1 MADLI
6 RPEALTR
13 LRLLVGAVRPPL
25 VASDSTREL
34 PPLAPGKP
42 VDGTVEQQTRAGF
55 IVSISGRN
63 FEIKLPVGTRP
74 GDLLRMVYVNND
86 PRPTFALLRI
96 ERGGEPP
103 AARLSDAGK
112 LLAMLQEVD
121 GAAADGPDATET
133 APIFPSRIPETPA
146 AATLLREALA
156 LSGLFYESHQAQ
168 WVLGTRSTA
177 QLQLEP
183 QGRLIPL
190 PQGTPDDAM
199 ESPGASH
206 AENPATSGAAMRR
219 PDAVS
224 ADLAPANDEIAQRT
238 ASGQSLP
245 TLADL
250 TEPVDASPVMRS
262 PAHPDTYPIIRQQLS
277 ALESGLVEWRGTI
290 WPGQSM
296 EWQVSERRDEP
307 GGNGGNDE
315 AAPQGGE
322 IARTWRTEMRLTLP
336 NIGHLVARIELDAN
350 GARVRL
356 VSDSAQQARRL
367 RAEAQALANRLGAS
381 GITMSAFESG
391 TSDEAA

>member
-1 MADLI
+1 MI

-25 VASDSTREL
+25 VASDSSREL
-34 PPLAPGKP
+34 PPLAPGQP

-74 GDLLRMVYVNND
+74 GDLLRMVYVNDD

-103 AARLSDAGK
+103 ASRLSDAGK
-112 LLAMLQEVD
+112 LLAMLQEVE
-121 GAAADGPDATET
+121 GAAADGPAATET
-133 APIFPSRIPETPA
+133 APIFPSRMPETPA
-146 AATLLREALA
+146 AATVLREALA

-177 QLQLEP
+177 QLQREP
-183 QGRLIPL
+183 QGKLMPL
-190 PQGTPDDAM
+190 LQRNPDDAV
-199 ESPGASH
+199 ESPDASR
-206 AENPATSGAAMRR
+206 ADNPTAGGSMMRR
-219 PDAVS
+219 PDVAP
-224 ADLAPANDEIAQRT
+224 ADLTLPDRDAAQRLPP
-238 ASGQSLP
+238 GQSLS
-245 TLADL
+245 TLTDL
-250 TEPVDASPVMRS
+250 TEAVDASPAMRS

-277 ALESGLVEWRGTI
+277 TLESGLVEWRGTI

-307 GGNGGNDE
+307 GGNGE
-315 AAPQGGE
+315 PAPQGGE
-322 IARTWRTEMRLTLP
+322 TARTWRTEMRLTLP
-336 NIGHLVARIELDAN
+336 NLGHLVARIELDAN

-367 RAEAQALANRLGAS
+367 RAEAPALGTRLGAS
-381 GITMSAFESG
+381 GIAMNAFEAG
-391 TSDEAA
+391 ASDEAA

>member
-1 MADLI
+1 MI

-13 LRLLVGAVRPPL
+13 LQLLVGAVRPPL
-25 VASDSTREL
+25 IASDSSREL
-34 PPLAPGKP
+34 APLAPGQP

-74 GDLLRMVYVNND
+74 GDLLRMVYVNDD

-103 AARLSDAGK
+103 TSRLSDAGK
-112 LLAMLQEVD
+112 LLAMLQEVE
-121 GAAADGPDATET
+121 GEAADGPATTET

-177 QLQLEP
+177 QLQREP
-183 QGRLIPL
+183 QGKLMPL
-190 PQGTPDDAM
+190 PQRNPDDVV

-206 AENPATSGAAMRR
+206 TENPATSGAAMRR
-219 PDAVS
+219 PDAAP
-224 ADLAPANDEIAQRT
+224 ADLTLPDRDSAPRI
-238 ASGQSLP
+238 SPGQSLS
-245 TLADL
+245 TLPDLIEAADAG
-250 TEPVDASPVMRS
+250 PAMRS

-277 ALESGLVEWRGTI
+277 TLESGLVEWRGTI

-307 GGNGGNDE
+307 GGNSE
-315 AAPQGGE
+315 PAPQGGE
-322 IARTWRTEMRLTLP
+322 TARTWRTEMRLTLP
-336 NIGHLVARIELDAN
+336 NIGHLVAQIELDAN

-367 RAEAQALANRLGAS
+367 RAEAPALGTRLGAS
-381 GITMSAFESG
+381 GIAMKAFEAG
-391 TSDEAA
+391 ASDEAT

>member
-25 VASDSTREL
+25 IASDSSREL
-34 PPLAPGKP
+34 SPLAPGQP

-55 IVSISGRN
+55 VVSINGRN
-63 FEIKLPVGTRP
+63 FEIKLPVGTRT

-112 LLAMLQEVD
+112 LLAMLQEAE
-121 GAAADGPDATET
+121 GTADEGPAATET
-133 APIFPSRIPETPA
+133 APVFPSRMPETPA
-146 AATLLREALA
+146 AATLLREALT

-183 QGRLIPL
+183 QGKLIPL
-190 PQGTPDDAM
+190 PQRNPDDPAQP
-199 ESPGASH
+199 SGASQT
-206 AENPATSGAAMRR
+206 ENPATSTAMRR

-224 ADLAPANDEIAQRT
+224 ADLSPDEDEVAQRVV
-238 ASGQSLP
+238 SGQSSS
-245 TLADL
+245 TLTDL
-250 TEPVDASPVMRS
+250 TEALDAKPAMRS
-262 PAHPDTYPIIRQQLS
+262 PANPDTYPIIRQQLS
-277 ALESGLVEWRGTI
+277 TLESGLVEWRGTI

-296 EWQVSERRDEP
+296 EWQVSERRDES
-307 GGNGGNDE
+307 GGNGE
-315 AAPQGGE
+315 PAPQGQE
-322 IARTWRTEMRLTLP
+322 TARTWRTEMRLTLP

-367 RAEAQALANRLGAS
+367 RAEAPALGTRLGAS
-381 GITMSAFESG
+381 GIAMNAFEAG
-391 TSDEAA
+391 VSDEAT

>member
-1 MADLI
+1 MI

-25 VASDSTREL
+25 VASDATREL
-34 PPLAPGKP
+34 PPLAPGQP

-55 IVSISGRN
+55 IVSINGRN
-63 FEIKLPVGTRP
+63 FEIKLPVGTRT

-86 PRPTFALLRI
+86 PRPTFALLRV

-103 AARLSDAGK
+103 ATRLSDAGK
-112 LLAMLQEVD
+112 LLATLQEVE
-121 GAAADGPDATET
+121 GPGADGPATTET
-133 APIFPSRIPETPA
+133 APVFPSRIPETPA

-177 QLQLEP
+177 QLQREP
-183 QGRLIPL
+183 QGKLMPL
-190 PQGTPDDAM
+190 PQRNPDDAM
-199 ESPGASH
+199 EAPGVSH
-206 AENPATSGAAMRR
+206 SENPAASGEAMQR
-219 PDAVS
+219 PDATP
-224 ADLAPANDEIAQRT
+224 ADLAPADHEVAQRT
-238 ASGQSLP
+238 LQGQLP
-245 TLADL
+245 SATDPTEVADANPA
-250 TEPVDASPVMRS
+250 TRS

-277 ALESGLVEWRGTI
+277 TLESGLVEWRGTI

-296 EWQVSERRDEP
+296 EWKVSERRDEP
-307 GGNGGNDE
+307 GGGDGE
-315 AAPQGGE
+315 PAPQGGE
-322 IARTWRTEMRLTLP
+322 VPRTWRTEMRLALP

-367 RAEAQALANRLGAS
+367 RAEAPVLAHRFGAS
-381 GITMSAFESG
+381 GIAMNGFEAG